1 MLIVI
6 VTWSA
11 AALIVFCV
19 AFFILCGCILL
30 LDTIHL
36 ITMREKARSQI
47 SRIFFGT
54 ILAGLAAAVVFL
66 ISPETLADALDQ
78 AETERTRAVVAEAQT
93 SGVIEEVRQQ
103 AVAVQLFER
112 ALESSEATNGDS
124 ASALAT
130 PGGRAPASAASV
142 AAAAQN
148 VVFIHTFEDSRAAD
162 ARAMSVRLQRAGA
175 LAPGIDGLSIRV
187 SEDQVRYFHPQS
199 QAAAQAVA
207 DLVGINSVLFV
218 DGFQTRV
225 GTDHLEIWLKP

>member
-1 MLIVI
+1 MLIMI

-19 AFFILCGCILL
+19 AFFMICGCILL
-30 LDTIHL
+30 LDTIHF
-36 ITMREKARSQI
+36 ITIREKARTQI

-66 ISPETLADALDQ
+66 ISPETLDQ
-78 AETERTRAVVAEAQT
+78 ALEAAQVERTRAVVAEAQT
-93 SGVIEEVRQQ
+93 SGILEEVRQK
-103 AVAVQLFER
+103 AG
-112 ALESSEATNGDS
+112 ATNGDS

-130 PGGRAPASAASV
+130 PGARAPASTAD
-142 AAAAQN
+142 AAQN
-148 VVFIHTFEDSRAAD
+148 VVFIHTFEDTRAAD

-199 QAAAQAVA
+199 QEAALAVA
-207 DLVGINSVLFV
+207 DLVGISSVLFV
-218 DGFQTRV
+218 DGFQNRV
-225 GTDHLEIWLKP
+225 GTDHLEIWLAP